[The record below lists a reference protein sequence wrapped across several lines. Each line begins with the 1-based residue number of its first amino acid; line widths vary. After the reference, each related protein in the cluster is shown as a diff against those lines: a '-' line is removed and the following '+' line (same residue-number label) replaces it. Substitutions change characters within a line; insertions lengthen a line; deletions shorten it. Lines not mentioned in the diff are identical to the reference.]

1 VTAER
6 WFTDRELQEMA
17 RPTMDRAIEL
27 LAEGRGDEAAELCGE
42 MKHEWRFLH
51 DAMAEQILGL
61 ISFIADR
68 LGEDAVEQAWQ
79 ALLEPMWHDRAG
91 KILAQDRRAIVKA
104 LAATWRAHSTS
115 GVGPMPGSFTITED
129 DEKFTF
135 AMNPCGSGQRLVR
148 LGRYEASPLYGFTR
162 EAHDWSYDREGFPL
176 YCSHCSFMN
185 ESLPIKWY
193 GMPLYPS
200 VPPLDYS
207 SDPCT
212 WYWYK
217 NPDDIPEQYWRRY
230 GATKP
235 PAGSDRDSTGEEV
248 KEPS

>member
-1 VTAER
+1 MTDTR
-6 WFTDRELQEMA
+6 WFSEHELAEMA
-17 RPTMDRAIEL
+17 RPTMDRALEG
-27 LAEGRGDEAAELCGE
+27 LAEGRHNDVAALCEA

-51 DAMAEQILGL
+51 DAMTEQILGL

-68 LGEDAVEQAWQ
+68 MGEDAVEDAWET
-79 ALLEPMWHDRAG
+79 LLEPMWHGPAE
-91 KILAQDRRAIVKA
+91 KIVAQDRRRTVEA

-115 GVGPMPGSFTITED
+115 GVGPLAGAFTITED

-135 AMNPCGSGQRLVR
+135 SMNPCGSGQRLVR

-162 EAHDWSYDREGFPL
+162 EAHSWSYGRSKFPL
-176 YCSHCSFMN
+176 YCTHCSFMN
-185 ESLPIKWY
+185 ERLPIRWY

-200 VPPLDYS
+200 VPPTDYA

-217 NPDDIPEQYWRRY
+217 DPADIPERYWERH
-230 GATKP
+230 GGTKP
-235 PAGSDRDSTGEEV
+235 PAGQPDGEEV
-248 KEPS
+248 REER